1 MNKEIVEIIT
11 LSASLLAAGG
21 TVYAALKS
29 SVAASAASKS
39 ASISKEQ
46 FEHQKEQF
54 EYQIE
59 QFNYQISEREKT
71 ERPILTPLSR
81 EFEVQTDTIFRDWDS
96 LDRRFNK
103 IGHDNSAFNF
113 EVFNTGNTFA
123 LDVKFS
129 FELLDTETS
138 VPELNDEHIKIEKR
152 LEEEFYVEI
161 SENDEQSQLF
171 SIEPFEHFFP
181 LIESGKSRE
190 VNTHFYYILLNNI
203 HLEYKTLID
212 VPKLKLIIT
221 YKDQH
226 ETQFTSI
233 YILKMSDLQSY
244 DNHLHSG
251 RNSFEL
257 IEHDEFKKSEDPVK
271 LSS

>member
-1 MNKEIVEIIT
+1 MIKEITDFIT
-11 LSASLLAAGG
+11 LLASLLAAGG

-46 FEHQKEQF
+46 FE
-54 EYQIE
+54 
-59 QFNYQISEREKT
+59 YQISEREKT

-81 EFEVQTDTIFRDWDS
+81 EFEVQTDTIFRDWDN
-96 LDRRFNK
+96 LVRRDGK
-103 IGHDNSAFNF
+103 LYRDNSAFNF

-123 LDVKFS
+123 LDVKLS

-171 SIEPFEHFFP
+171 SIEPFEHFLP

-203 HLEYKTLID
+203 HLKYKTLID
-212 VPKLKLIIT
+212 VPKLKVIIT

-233 YILKMSDLQSY
+233 YVLKMSDLRSY
-244 DNHLHSG
+244 DYNLHSG

-257 IEHDEFKKSEDPVK
+257 IEHSELKKSKNPVK